1 MKGGS
6 EHFRLLPAISGAG
19 ALEQGSAALL
29 TLPSS
34 SSRHSSAL
42 RQLLTMMMTVDPQQ
56 RPHIPF
62 LLSQL
67 EALQPPAQ
75 GQHTTQI

>member
-1 MKGGS
+1 M
-6 EHFRLLPAISGAG
+6 
-19 ALEQGSAALL
+19 AALI

-34 SSRHSSAL
+34 FYRHSSAL
-42 RQLLTMMMTVDPQQ
+42 RQLLTLMMTVDPQQ
-56 RPHIPF
+56 RPHVPF

-75 GQHTTQI
+75 SQHTTQI